1 VINNYPE
8 VINLSPAS
16 TAVFVQYY
24 NKNIPEAFPRA
35 TLKALEKFQ
44 ILHPSLFKESRGWT
58 IDRHR
63 KKLIDWLSSY
73 KEEEEV

>member
-1 VINNYPE
+1 VINNYHQA
-8 VINLSPAS
+8 INLSPAS
-16 TAVFVQYY
+16 TAVFVHYY
-24 NKNIPEAFPRA
+24 NENIPEAFPRA

-44 ILHPSLFKESRGWT
+44 ILHPSLFKENNGWT

-73 KEEEEV
+73 KE